1 MRAMRN
7 KAVLML
13 LLIPLLWSG
22 TVSAQDQSQADP
34 EPGSEQATDGAVPD
48 TELTPEELTPEELT
62 PEEPAAAE
70 NDEPVSDDEDA
81 SEQEQDEER
90 TSARFIP
97 TEQIS
102 QDLGVSFPVDI

>member
-48 TELTPEELTPEELT
+48 TELTSEELT

-81 SEQEQDEER
+81 AEQEQDEER

>member
-48 TELTPEELTPEELT
+48 TELTPEELTPEE
-62 PEEPAAAE
+62 PAAAE

>member
-48 TELTPEELTPEELT
+48 TELTPEE
-62 PEEPAAAE
+62 PAAAE

>member
-48 TELTPEELTPEELT
+48 TELTPEELTPEEL
-62 PEEPAAAE
+62 AAAE